1 VPEITQKNPEDETD
15 LRYKPR
21 DIAQKM
27 KENPSPDPDESLP
40 VGSNRNRT
48 ETTVEAENSLE
59 PKVVLKQ
66 RAKGK
71 SENFGMERTV
81 LTNWSKKAKKSQKEK
96 PKEPEISANGAVR
109 PKEAWNRNAPP
120 KILITPAPELIPE
133 TTMPE
138 YDGDEGFNMLKIGLG
153 VFGGIA
159 LVLGCMLSFLYIQK
173 KNKDQKLKN
182 ARKGGR
188 RHRGHHQA
196 QGQAHLPGDVYHDP
210 YQQQQYPTGMYD
222 PQGPFPPFQMPPG
235 QFNQSA
241 APGQFGQM
249 GNNPMNSAG
258 GQMANIPIQY
268 ENEYTG
274 QVETHYITE
283 QQYFEQQAMEQNYY
297 SMCQEYILQQRQMQ
311 AQAAYEQQPQY
322 NTVLQYVEQI
332 GENLKTPKARKL
344 RKDGNATPHPIIT
357 RRGSMKSLAASE
369 ASGWNTEAVQSDKE
383 DEVKS
388 LAQSVCGSNLDEPV
402 DDCDKSEKA
411 RSDSAYG
418 SRGSIQSPHSGPKVN
433 SAHMFSD
440 EDHITDQSEAEDVD
454 SPKITDSS
462 KKVKMTSFEDE
473 VKPIG
478 N

>member
-1 VPEITQKNPEDETD
+1 
-15 LRYKPR
+15 
-21 DIAQKM
+21 
-27 KENPSPDPDESLP
+27 
-40 VGSNRNRT
+40 
-48 ETTVEAENSLE
+48 
-59 PKVVLKQ
+59 
-66 RAKGK
+66 
-71 SENFGMERTV
+71 
-81 LTNWSKKAKKSQKEK
+81 
-96 PKEPEISANGAVR
+96 
-109 PKEAWNRNAPP
+109 
-120 KILITPAPELIPE
+120 
-133 TTMPE
+133 MPE

-159 LVLGCMLSFLYIQK
+159 LVLGCMLSFFYIQK

-188 RHRGHHQA
+188 RHRGHNQG

-210 YQQQQYPTGMYD
+210 YQQPQYPTGMYD

-332 GENLKTPKARKL
+332 GENLKTPKVVTLLKQ
-344 RKDGNATPHPIIT
+344 P
-357 RRGSMKSLAASE
+357 
-369 ASGWNTEAVQSDKE
+369 
-383 DEVKS
+383 
-388 LAQSVCGSNLDEPV
+388 
-402 DDCDKSEKA
+402 
-411 RSDSAYG
+411 
-418 SRGSIQSPHSGPKVN
+418 
-433 SAHMFSD
+433 
-440 EDHITDQSEAEDVD
+440 
-454 SPKITDSS
+454 
-462 KKVKMTSFEDE
+462 
-473 VKPIG
+473 
-478 N
+478 